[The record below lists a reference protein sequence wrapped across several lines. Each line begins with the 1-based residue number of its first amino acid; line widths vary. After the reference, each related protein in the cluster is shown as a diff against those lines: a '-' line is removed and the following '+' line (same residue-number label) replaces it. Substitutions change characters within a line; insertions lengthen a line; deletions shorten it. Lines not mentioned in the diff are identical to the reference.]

1 MAEVPNAVK
10 YAENYNRLSRVHE
23 HHRQITD
30 DRPTLCYKPTH
41 AYNIQSYT
49 IHKWIYTQWNGPS

>member
-23 HHRQITD
+23 RYRQITD

-49 IHKWIYTQWNGPS
+49 IQK